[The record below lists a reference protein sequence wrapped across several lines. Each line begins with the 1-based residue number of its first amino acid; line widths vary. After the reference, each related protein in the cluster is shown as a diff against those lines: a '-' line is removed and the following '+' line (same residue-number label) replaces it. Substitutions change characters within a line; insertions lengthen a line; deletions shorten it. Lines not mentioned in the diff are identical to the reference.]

1 MYYLNRQKK
10 VIRVNQQVT
19 LPYKGYIPLVID
31 QIREVSK
38 NFKTFSFREEHGIQY
53 HSGQFITLSDQ
64 SGAQE
69 VRRSYSII
77 SSPGLNEPLAI
88 AVKRIDNG
96 FFSRKL
102 IDRARPGDILYT
114 TGAAGFFRLPTEMKT
129 ISGIFFFAAGSGIA
143 PVLSL
148 MKTVLHFSP
157 HVSVFLIYS
166 NHSRTG
172 TAFYRELKDME
183 VQFPDRLHIDFLFS
197 SAADLRRARLNREFL
212 LEFLV
217 TNRYSRE
224 KTLFY
229 ICGPE
234 SYMRMISFLMM
245 EEGFPGDHIRKED
258 FNPGNKKISTR
269 TPPDKN
275 THQVS
280 LDLNGVFYQFM
291 VPFTETILKA
301 AQKLKLNLPYSC
313 ETGKCGSCAALCLS
327 GKVWLSN
334 NEVLTDKDLAQG
346 LTLTCTGHPQDGD
359 VLLKIG

>member
-1 MYYLNRQKK
+1 
-10 VIRVNQQVT
+10 VNQQFT
-19 LPYKGYIPLVID
+19 TPYKGYIPLVID

-53 HSGQFITLSDQ
+53 ASGQFITLSDQ
-64 SGAQE
+64 SGPRE
-69 VRRSYSII
+69 IRRSYSII
-77 SSPGLNEPLAI
+77 SSPGLNEPLTI

-102 IDRARPGDILYT
+102 NDRAGSGDILYT
-114 TGAAGFFRLPTEMKT
+114 TGAAGFFRLPEEMKT
-129 ISGIFFFAAGSGIA
+129 ITGIFFFAASSGIA

-148 MKTVLHFSP
+148 MKTVLHFYP

-166 NHSRTG
+166 NHSRTS
-172 TAFYRELKDME
+172 TAFHPELKEME
-183 VQFPDRLHIDFLFS
+183 ALFPDRLHIDFLFS
-197 SAADLRRARLNREFL
+197 SAADLRRARLNRELL
-212 LEFLV
+212 LEFLI
-217 TNRYSRE
+217 TNRFSRE
-224 KTLFY
+224 TTLFY

-234 SYMRMISFLMM
+234 SYMRMISFLLL
-245 EEGFPGDHIRKED
+245 EEGFPKDHIKKED
-258 FNPGNKKISTR
+258 FNPGNKKTASR

-280 LDLNGVFYQFM
+280 LDLNGISYQFM
-291 VPFTETILKA
+291 VPYTETILRA

-313 ETGKCGSCAALCLS
+313 ETGKCGSCAALCIS

-334 NEVLTDKDLAQG
+334 NEVLTEKDLAQG

-359 VLLKIG
+359 VVLKIG